1 MLMKLTHKM
10 IFEYHPNKHL
20 DWDDLRE
27 SKKNIS
33 YWIPN
38 NKNQYLSHRKLEDV
52 NSKRINFLKTYIES
66 NHLNQ
71 IFSIGSG
78 RANFEYHLYKKTK
91 VPTTISDFS
100 KTIKKIEKFKI
111 FEEVKIIN
119 AKEKFKIQK
128 AKETLVILSR
138 IDTEFSDDELINLIQ
153 NLYDNGVDH
162 IYFIVAQLL
171 TLKTFFI
178 EFKIR
183 VLALLKRKKLIN
195 CGVSR
200 SRSEFKNLISKYYN
214 ISTFDNYKSF
224 ILTKK

>member
-1 MLMKLTHKM
+1 M
-10 IFEYHPNKHL
+10 
-20 DWDDLRE
+20 
-27 SKKNIS
+27 
-33 YWIPN
+33 
-38 NKNQYLSHRKLEDV
+38 
-52 NSKRINFLKTYIES
+52 
-66 NHLNQ
+66 
-71 IFSIGSG
+71 
-78 RANFEYHLYKKTK
+78 
-91 VPTTISDFS
+91 
-100 KTIKKIEKFKI
+100 
-111 FEEVKIIN
+111 
-119 AKEKFKIQK
+119 
-128 AKETLVILSR
+128 VILSR

>member
-1 MLMKLTHKM
+1 M
-10 IFEYHPNKHL
+10 
-20 DWDDLRE
+20 
-27 SKKNIS
+27 
-33 YWIPN
+33 
-38 NKNQYLSHRKLEDV
+38 
-52 NSKRINFLKTYIES
+52 KTYIES

-78 RANFEYHLYKKTK
+78 RANFEFNKKTK

-119 AKEKFKIQK
+119 AKEKFKIHK

-171 TLKTFFI
+171 T
-178 EFKIR
+178 
-183 VLALLKRKKLIN
+183 
-195 CGVSR
+195 
-200 SRSEFKNLISKYYN
+200 
-214 ISTFDNYKSF
+214 
-224 ILTKK
+224 